1 MSVAEEYDISL
12 KISISASQ
20 EKQRVATLKFIK
32 YIS

>member
-20 EKQRVATLKFIK
+20 EKPRVATLKFIK